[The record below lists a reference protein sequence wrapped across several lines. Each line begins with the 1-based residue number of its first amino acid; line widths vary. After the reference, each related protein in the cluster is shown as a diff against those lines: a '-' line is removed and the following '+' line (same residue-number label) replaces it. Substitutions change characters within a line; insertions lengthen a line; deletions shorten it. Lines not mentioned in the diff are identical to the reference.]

1 MIQQSVFSLL
11 QQEELLVTK
20 KAAPNIL
27 NAAKATG
34 AAAVTAAAGG
44 GGGGGGGGAIDAGD
58 IRKITVCNTVHVNG
72 DCDLLTC
79 NLHGKAAINKVLTIR
94 LPFRLS
100 SSLPAWI
107 TGESQFSIPNLLR

>member
-44 GGGGGGGGAIDAGD
+44 GGGAIDAGD
-58 IRKITVCNTVHVNG
+58 IRKITVRNTVHVNG
-72 DCDLLTC
+72 DGDLLTC

-100 SSLPAWI
+100 SSLLAWI
-107 TGESQFSIPNLLR
+107 TGERANSQSQIF